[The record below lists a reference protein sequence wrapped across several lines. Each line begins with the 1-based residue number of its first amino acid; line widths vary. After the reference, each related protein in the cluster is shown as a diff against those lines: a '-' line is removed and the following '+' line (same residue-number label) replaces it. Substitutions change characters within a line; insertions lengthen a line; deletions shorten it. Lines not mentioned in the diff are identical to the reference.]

1 MRPKLPSPPLRDALV
16 LGYHAISARW
26 PCTLAVSPQAL
37 EEQLERV
44 VRRGHRGVTLT
55 ELMTGRPRG
64 PVVVVTFDDAYRSVF
79 ELAFPILRRL
89 GLPGTVFAPT
99 GHMDGTPMSWPGI
112 DGWQHTEHRAELTG
126 CTWDELSLLTQAGWE
141 IGSHTR
147 THARLPALGDE
158 PLADEL
164 LRSRQECEQ
173 RLSVPCLT
181 LAYPYGDSDARVAA
195 AARAAGYVATV
206 GGPPS
211 PGGPAH
217 PLRADIYRKDDAWRV
232 ALKTSVLHGG
242 LTRLARVRGRPAP
255 VDAEGPTASDQRRS

>member
-1 MRPKLPSPPLRDALV
+1 MRPQLPPTPMRRALV

-44 VRRGHRGVTLT
+44 VRRGYRGVTLT
-55 ELMTGRPRG
+55 EMITGRQRG
-64 PVVVVTFDDAYRSVF
+64 PVVVITFDDAYRSVL
-79 ELAFPILRRL
+79 ELAFPILERL
-89 GLPGTVFAPT
+89 GLPGTVFAAT
-99 GHMDGTPMSWPGI
+99 GHIDGTPMSWPGI
-112 DGWQHTEHRAELTG
+112 DGWLDTEHRAELTG
-126 CTWDELSLLTQAGWE
+126 CTWGELSALAQAGWE

-147 THARLPALGDE
+147 THARLPALPDDA
-158 PLADEL
+158 LADEL
-164 LRSRQECEQ
+164 GRSRQDCER
-173 RLSVPCLT
+173 RLGAPCLT

-217 PLRADIYRKDDAWRV
+217 PLRADIYRKDDAWRF
-232 ALKTSVLHGG
+232 ALKTSVLHGA
-242 LTRLARVRGRPAP
+242 LSRLAQLRARPAA
-255 VDAEGPTASDQRRS
+255 DADRPAAADRRPT